1 MYYIILNISTY
12 MLLLSS
18 VFTIIIL
25 LKRQFK
31 EWRNTPLYILSV
43 SDVLFSIFTS
53 SILFTN
59 FMIHVTYLNHNKV
72 INKIFPIN
80 ESTWNIK
87 DANLN
92 QQIKFKRF
100 MEYTININQ
109 NNFNMIPQCNIIN
122 IIIKY
127 GMLFF
132 PFTNSFVSL
141 LIFSVQCNLNAFHL
155 KNQYFKLLQT
165 EEMIYKKNIN
175 INKFNTK
182 IKFDSI
188 VEIVKSKRVSG
199 IKKNI
204 KNILH
209 IFKCN
214 KMKKDKKFT
223 VIFILNQWI
232 LPIIVTGLLY
242 LSEYDTNP
250 TNDMEN
256 KKCFSENILFLDDC
270 YNIKF
275 TNMPQNVNF
284 EIYTTPLYEDYINN
298 KDLVKTSNITQVNE
312 IISKV
317 QNLVFSAM
325 NDTYTIPSNII
336 SQNVS
341 EFLNITKYFEL
352 DIHTKTIKQNKSV
365 ESEPDINNIENDTNL
380 KNNMQI
386 NNYIDK
392 NDKKLLFNYLITNS
406 SKHLLKEKI
415 SHNRVNNNIN
425 TTKKLNFKELQM
437 CLNKSKDIIDNFIN
451 TIRKHNISI
460 ILNDQIYVNVFK
472 CIYNISEQNIQNYQ
486 KDKNHLNKKQQ
497 KELKKLKSKEIFQY
511 NSIFHKQN
519 ILSNIKI
526 NTYQNDNESKI
537 IQEYVIDKCFISTKF
552 LKIHL
557 FALIFVIYFLPILF
571 SSILQQ
577 YGKLKCQIIL
587 KNLKA
592 KYIMQLNNFNSDTTD
607 KVNNIH
613 CNISMNSKKS
623 NNSKDVIFL
632 NENIQE
638 SINFNKL
645 YLIETQQEDFKQNW
659 NEHYK
664 DNQQNISFHEKRIQ
678 LNTIHQIE
686 NMLHL
691 FNNIKMSL
699 LCGILLWTPLF
710 FECLMKVFTV
720 LYIPEWLLNV
730 TYLTGISFNTLRNIF
745 NLKMIKLQ
753 EKNMNNKKTN
763 SIHPIT

>member
-18 VFTIIIL
+18 VLTIIVL

-31 EWRNTPLYILSV
+31 EWRNTPLYILSI

-59 FMIHVTYLNHNKV
+59 FMIHITYLNHNKV
-72 INKIFPIN
+72 NNKIFPIN
-80 ESTWNIK
+80 ESTWNIE
-87 DANLN
+87 DVNSN

-100 MEYTININQ
+100 MEYTINMNQ
-109 NNFNMIPQCNIIN
+109 NNFNMVPQCNIIK

-155 KNQYFKLLQT
+155 TNQYFKLLQT
-165 EEMIYKKNIN
+165 EEMIYKENIN
-175 INKFNTK
+175 INKFNTE
-182 IKFDSI
+182 IKCDSI
-188 VEIVKSKRVSG
+188 VEIMKSKRVSE
-199 IKKNI
+199 IKKNM

-214 KMKKDKKFT
+214 KMKKDKKFII
-223 VIFILNQWI
+223 IFILNQWI
-232 LPIIVTGLLY
+232 LPIIVIGLLY
-242 LSEYDTNP
+242 FSEYDTNL

-256 KKCFSENILFLDDC
+256 KKCFSESILFLDDC

-275 TNMPQNVNF
+275 TNIPQNVNF
-284 EIYTTPLYEDYINN
+284 EIYTSPLYEDYVN
-298 KDLVKTSNITQVNE
+298 KDLVKTSNTTQVNE

-336 SQNVS
+336 FQNVS
-341 EFLNITKYFEL
+341 EFLNIKKYFEL
-352 DIHTKTIKQNKSV
+352 DHAKAIKQNKSI
-365 ESEPDINNIENDTNL
+365 ESESKINNIENDKNL

-392 NDKKLLFNYLITNS
+392 DNKELLFNSLKY
-406 SKHLLKEKI
+406 LLKEKI
-415 SHNRVNNNIN
+415 SNNKVNNNIN
-425 TTKKLNFKELQM
+425 ITEKLNFKQLQM

-451 TIRKHNISI
+451 IIKRYNTSI

-511 NSIFHKQN
+511 NSIFHEQN
-519 ILSNIKI
+519 ELSNIKI
-526 NTYQNDNESKI
+526 NIYQNDNASKI
-537 IQEYVIDKCFISTKF
+537 IQEYVDKCFISTKF

-592 KYIMQLNNFNSDTTD
+592 EYIMQLNNFNSDITN

-623 NNSKDVIFL
+623 SNSKDVIFS

-645 YLIETQQEDFKQNW
+645 YLTETQQKDFKQNW

-678 LNTIHQIE
+678 LNAIYQIE

-720 LYIPEWLLNV
+720 LYIPEWLLNI

-763 SIHPIT
+763 SIHPII

>member
-18 VFTIIIL
+18 VLTIIVL

-31 EWRNTPLYILSV
+31 EWRNTPLYILSI

-59 FMIHVTYLNHNKV
+59 FMIHITYLNHNKV
-72 INKIFPIN
+72 NNKIFPIN
-80 ESTWNIK
+80 ESTWNIE
-87 DANLN
+87 DVNSN

-100 MEYTININQ
+100 MEYTINMNQ
-109 NNFNMIPQCNIIN
+109 NNFNMVPQCNIIK

-155 KNQYFKLLQT
+155 TNQYFKLLQT
-165 EEMIYKKNIN
+165 EEMIYKENIN
-175 INKFNTK
+175 INKFNTE
-182 IKFDSI
+182 IKCDSI
-188 VEIVKSKRVSG
+188 VEIMKSKRVSE
-199 IKKNI
+199 IKKNM

-214 KMKKDKKFT
+214 KMKKDKKFII
-223 VIFILNQWI
+223 IFILNQWI
-232 LPIIVTGLLY
+232 LPIIVIGLLY
-242 LSEYDTNP
+242 FSEYDTNL

-256 KKCFSENILFLDDC
+256 KKCFSESIFFLDDC

-275 TNMPQNVNF
+275 TNIPQNVNF
-284 EIYTTPLYEDYINN
+284 EIYTSPLYEDYVN
-298 KDLVKTSNITQVNE
+298 KDLVKTSNTTQVNE

-336 SQNVS
+336 FQNVS
-341 EFLNITKYFEL
+341 EFLNIKKYFEL
-352 DIHTKTIKQNKSV
+352 DHAKAIKQNKSI
-365 ESEPDINNIENDTNL
+365 ESESKINNIENDKNL

-392 NDKKLLFNYLITNS
+392 DNKELLFNSLKY
-406 SKHLLKEKI
+406 LLKEKI
-415 SHNRVNNNIN
+415 SNNKVNNNIN
-425 TTKKLNFKELQM
+425 ITEKLNFKQLQM

-451 TIRKHNISI
+451 IIKRYNTSI

-511 NSIFHKQN
+511 NSIFHEQN
-519 ILSNIKI
+519 ELSNIKI
-526 NTYQNDNESKI
+526 NIYQNDNASKI
-537 IQEYVIDKCFISTKF
+537 IQEYVDKCFISTKF

-592 KYIMQLNNFNSDTTD
+592 EYIMQLNNFNSDITN

-623 NNSKDVIFL
+623 SNSKDVIFS

-645 YLIETQQEDFKQNW
+645 YLTETQQKDFKQNW

-678 LNTIHQIE
+678 LNAIYQIE

-720 LYIPEWLLNV
+720 LYIPEWLLNI

-763 SIHPIT
+763 SIHPII

>member
-18 VFTIIIL
+18 VLTIIVL

-31 EWRNTPLYILSV
+31 EWRNTPLYILSI

-59 FMIHVTYLNHNKV
+59 FMIHITYLNHNKV
-72 INKIFPIN
+72 NNKIFPIN
-80 ESTWNIK
+80 ESTWNIE
-87 DANLN
+87 DVNSN

-100 MEYTININQ
+100 MEYTINMNQ
-109 NNFNMIPQCNIIN
+109 NNFNMVPQCNIIK

-155 KNQYFKLLQT
+155 TNQYFKLLQT
-165 EEMIYKKNIN
+165 EEMIYKENIN
-175 INKFNTK
+175 INKFNTE
-182 IKFDSI
+182 IKCDSI
-188 VEIVKSKRVSG
+188 VEIMKSKRVSE
-199 IKKNI
+199 IKKNM

-214 KMKKDKKFT
+214 KMKKDKKFII
-223 VIFILNQWI
+223 IFILNQWI
-232 LPIIVTGLLY
+232 LPIIVIGLLY
-242 LSEYDTNP
+242 FSEYDTNL

-256 KKCFSENILFLDDC
+256 KKCFSESILFLDDC

-275 TNMPQNVNF
+275 TNIPQNVNF
-284 EIYTTPLYEDYINN
+284 EIYTSPLYEDYVN
-298 KDLVKTSNITQVNE
+298 KDLVKTSNTTQVNE

-336 SQNVS
+336 FQNVS
-341 EFLNITKYFEL
+341 EFLNIKKYFEL
-352 DIHTKTIKQNKSV
+352 DHAKAIKQNKSI
-365 ESEPDINNIENDTNL
+365 ESESKINNIENDKNL

-392 NDKKLLFNYLITNS
+392 DNKELLFNSLKY
-406 SKHLLKEKI
+406 LLKEKI
-415 SHNRVNNNIN
+415 SNNKVNNNIN
-425 TTKKLNFKELQM
+425 ITEKLNFKQLQM

-451 TIRKHNISI
+451 IIKRYNTSI

-511 NSIFHKQN
+511 NSIFHEQN
-519 ILSNIKI
+519 ELSNIKI
-526 NTYQNDNESKI
+526 NIYQNDNASKI
-537 IQEYVIDKCFISTKF
+537 IQEYVDKCFISTKF

-592 KYIMQLNNFNSDTTD
+592 EYIMQLNNFNSDITN

-623 NNSKDVIFL
+623 SNSKDVIFS

-645 YLIETQQEDFKQNW
+645 YLTETQQKDFKQNW

-678 LNTIHQIE
+678 LNAIYQIE

-720 LYIPEWLLNV
+720 LYIPEWLLNI

-753 EKNMNNKKTN
+753 EKNINNKKTN
-763 SIHPIT
+763 SIHPII

>member
-18 VFTIIIL
+18 VLTIIVL

-31 EWRNTPLYILSV
+31 EWRNTPLYILSI

-59 FMIHVTYLNHNKV
+59 FMIYITYLNHNKV
-72 INKIFPIN
+72 NNKIFPIN
-80 ESTWNIK
+80 ESTWNIE
-87 DANLN
+87 DVNSN

-100 MEYTININQ
+100 MEYTINMNQ
-109 NNFNMIPQCNIIN
+109 NNFNMIPQCNIIK

-155 KNQYFKLLQT
+155 TNQYFKLLQT
-165 EEMIYKKNIN
+165 EEMIYKENIN
-175 INKFNTK
+175 INKFNTE
-182 IKFDSI
+182 IKCDSI
-188 VEIVKSKRVSG
+188 VEIMKSKRVSE
-199 IKKNI
+199 IKKNM

-214 KMKKDKKFT
+214 KMKKDKKFII
-223 VIFILNQWI
+223 IFILNQWI
-232 LPIIVTGLLY
+232 LPIIVIGLLY
-242 LSEYDTNP
+242 FSEYDTNL

-256 KKCFSENILFLDDC
+256 KKCFSESILFLDDC

-275 TNMPQNVNF
+275 TNIPQNVNF
-284 EIYTTPLYEDYINN
+284 EIYTSPLYEDYVN
-298 KDLVKTSNITQVNE
+298 KDLVKTSNTTQVNK

-336 SQNVS
+336 FQNVS
-341 EFLNITKYFEL
+341 EFLNIKKYFEL
-352 DIHTKTIKQNKSV
+352 DHAKAIKQNKSI
-365 ESEPDINNIENDTNL
+365 ESESKINNIENDKNL

-392 NDKKLLFNYLITNS
+392 DNKELLFNSLKY
-406 SKHLLKEKI
+406 LLKEKI
-415 SHNRVNNNIN
+415 SNNKVNNNIN
-425 TTKKLNFKELQM
+425 ITEKLNFKQLQM

-451 TIRKHNISI
+451 IIKRYNTSI

-511 NSIFHKQN
+511 NSIFYKQN
-519 ILSNIKI
+519 ELSNIKI
-526 NTYQNDNESKI
+526 NIYQNDNASKI
-537 IQEYVIDKCFISTKF
+537 IQEYVDKCFISTKF

-592 KYIMQLNNFNSDTTD
+592 EYIMQLNNFNSDITN

-623 NNSKDVIFL
+623 SNSKDVIFS

-645 YLIETQQEDFKQNW
+645 YLTETQQKDFKQNW

-678 LNTIHQIE
+678 LNAIYQIE

-720 LYIPEWLLNV
+720 LYIPEWLLNI

-763 SIHPIT
+763 SIHPII

>member
-18 VFTIIIL
+18 VLTIIVL

-31 EWRNTPLYILSV
+31 EWRNTPLYILSI

-59 FMIHVTYLNHNKV
+59 FMIHITYLNHNKV
-72 INKIFPIN
+72 NNKIFPIN
-80 ESTWNIK
+80 ESTWNIE
-87 DANLN
+87 DVNSN

-100 MEYTININQ
+100 MEYTINMNQ
-109 NNFNMIPQCNIIN
+109 NNFNMVPQCNIIK

-155 KNQYFKLLQT
+155 TNQYFKLLQT
-165 EEMIYKKNIN
+165 EEMIYKENIN
-175 INKFNTK
+175 INKFNTE
-182 IKFDSI
+182 IKCDSI
-188 VEIVKSKRVSG
+188 VEIMKSKRVSE
-199 IKKNI
+199 IKKNM

-214 KMKKDKKFT
+214 KMKKDKKFII
-223 VIFILNQWI
+223 IFILNQWI
-232 LPIIVTGLLY
+232 LPIIVIGLLY
-242 LSEYDTNP
+242 FSEYDTNL

-256 KKCFSENILFLDDC
+256 KKCFSESILFLDDC

-275 TNMPQNVNF
+275 TNIPQNVNF
-284 EIYTTPLYEDYINN
+284 EIYTSPLYEDYVN
-298 KDLVKTSNITQVNE
+298 KDLVKTSNTTQVNE

-336 SQNVS
+336 FQNVS
-341 EFLNITKYFEL
+341 EFLNIKKYFEL
-352 DIHTKTIKQNKSV
+352 DHAKAIKQNKSI
-365 ESEPDINNIENDTNL
+365 ESESKINNIENDKNL

-392 NDKKLLFNYLITNS
+392 DNKELLFNSLKY
-406 SKHLLKEKI
+406 LLKEKI
-415 SHNRVNNNIN
+415 SNNKVNNNIN
-425 TTKKLNFKELQM
+425 ITEKLNFKQLQM

-451 TIRKHNISI
+451 IIKKYNTSI

-511 NSIFHKQN
+511 NSIFHEQN
-519 ILSNIKI
+519 ELSNIKI
-526 NTYQNDNESKI
+526 NIYQNDNASKI
-537 IQEYVIDKCFISTKF
+537 IQEYVDKCFISTKF

-592 KYIMQLNNFNSDTTD
+592 EYIMQLNNFNSDITN

-623 NNSKDVIFL
+623 SNSKDVIFS

-645 YLIETQQEDFKQNW
+645 YLTETQQKDFKQNW

-678 LNTIHQIE
+678 LNAIYQIE

-720 LYIPEWLLNV
+720 LYIPEWLLNI

-763 SIHPIT
+763 SIHPII

>member
-18 VFTIIIL
+18 VFTIIVL

-31 EWRNTPLYILSV
+31 EWRNTPLYILSL

-53 SILFTN
+53 SIIFTN
-59 FMIHVTYLNHNKV
+59 LMIRITYLNHNKV
-72 INKIFPIN
+72 NNKVFPIN
-80 ESTWNIK
+80 ESTWNIE
-87 DANLN
+87 DANFN

-122 IIIKY
+122 IIMKY

-165 EEMIYKKNIN
+165 EEMIYKENIN
-175 INKFNTK
+175 INKFNTE
-182 IKFDSI
+182 IKFNSI
-188 VEIVKSKRVSG
+188 VKIVKRVSR
-199 IKKNI
+199 IKKNM

-214 KMKKDKKFT
+214 KMKKDTKFI
-223 VIFILNQWI
+223 VIFVLNQWI

-242 LSEYDTNP
+242 LSEYDINP

-256 KKCFSENILFLDDC
+256 KKCFSESILFLDDC
-270 YNIKF
+270 YYNIKF
-275 TNMPQNVNF
+275 TNMPQNINF

-298 KDLVKTSNITQVNE
+298 EDLMKTSNITQVNE
-312 IISKV
+312 IISKI

-352 DIHTKTIKQNKSV
+352 DIYRKIIKENKSV
-365 ESEPDINNIENDTNL
+365 ESELDINNIKNDTNF
-380 KNNMQI
+380 KSNMQV
-386 NNYIDK
+386 NNYIEK
-392 NDKKLLFNYLITNS
+392 DKKELLFNYLTTNS
-406 SKHLLKEKI
+406 SKHLLREKI
-415 SHNRVNNNIN
+415 ANNRININ
-425 TTKKLNFKELQM
+425 ATKKLNFKELQM

-451 TIRKHNISI
+451 TIKRYNTSI
-460 ILNDQIYVNVFK
+460 ILNDQIYVNIFK
-472 CIYNISEQNIQNYQ
+472 CIYNISEQNIQNYH

-497 KELKKLKSKEIFQY
+497 KEIKKLSKEIFQY

-519 ILSNIKI
+519 VLSNIKI
-526 NTYQNDNESKI
+526 NTYQNDTVSKI
-537 IQEYVIDKCFISTKF
+537 IQEYVMDKCFISTKF
-552 LKIHL
+552 LKLHL

-592 KYIMQLNNFNSDTTD
+592 KYIMQLNNFDSDTTNKD
-607 KVNNIH
+607 NNIH
-613 CNISMNSKKS
+613 CNISINSKRS
-623 NNSKDVIFL
+623 SNSKDVTFL
-632 NENIQE
+632 HENIQE
-638 SINFNKL
+638 SISFNKL
-645 YLIETQQEDFKQNW
+645 HPIKSRQEDFKQNW
-659 NEHYK
+659 NKHYK
-664 DNQQNISFHEKRIQ
+664 DNQQNISFHEKKIQ

-686 NMLHL
+686 NILHL

-699 LCGILLWTPLF
+699 LCGILLWTPLV
-710 FECLMKVFTV
+710 FEYLIKVFTV
-720 LYIPEWLLNV
+720 LYIPEWLLNI

>member
-18 VFTIIIL
+18 VLTIIVL

-31 EWRNTPLYILSV
+31 EWRNTPLYILSI

-59 FMIHVTYLNHNKV
+59 FMIHITYLNHNKV
-72 INKIFPIN
+72 NNKIFPIN
-80 ESTWNIK
+80 ESTWNIE
-87 DANLN
+87 DVNSN

-100 MEYTININQ
+100 MEYTINMNQ
-109 NNFNMIPQCNIIN
+109 NNFNMVPQCNIIK

-155 KNQYFKLLQT
+155 TNQYFKLLQT
-165 EEMIYKKNIN
+165 EEMIYKENIN
-175 INKFNTK
+175 INKFNTE
-182 IKFDSI
+182 IKCDSI
-188 VEIVKSKRVSG
+188 VEIMKSKRVSE
-199 IKKNI
+199 IKKNM

-214 KMKKDKKFT
+214 KMKKDKKFII
-223 VIFILNQWI
+223 IFILNQWI
-232 LPIIVTGLLY
+232 LPIIVIGLLY
-242 LSEYDTNP
+242 FSEYDTNL

-256 KKCFSENILFLDDC
+256 KKCFSESILFLDDC

-275 TNMPQNVNF
+275 TNIPQNVNF
-284 EIYTTPLYEDYINN
+284 EIYTSPLYEDYVN
-298 KDLVKTSNITQVNE
+298 KDLVKTSNTTQVNE

-336 SQNVS
+336 FQNIS
-341 EFLNITKYFEL
+341 EFLNIKKYFEL
-352 DIHTKTIKQNKSV
+352 DHAKAIKQNKSI
-365 ESEPDINNIENDTNL
+365 ESESKINNIENDKNL

-392 NDKKLLFNYLITNS
+392 DNKELLFNSLKY
-406 SKHLLKEKI
+406 LLKEKI
-415 SHNRVNNNIN
+415 SNNKVNNNIN
-425 TTKKLNFKELQM
+425 ITEKLNFKQLQM

-451 TIRKHNISI
+451 IIKRYNTSI

-511 NSIFHKQN
+511 NSIFHEQN
-519 ILSNIKI
+519 ELSNIKI
-526 NTYQNDNESKI
+526 NIYQNDNASKI
-537 IQEYVIDKCFISTKF
+537 IQEYVDKCFISTKF

-592 KYIMQLNNFNSDTTD
+592 EYIMQLNNFNSDITN

-623 NNSKDVIFL
+623 SNSKDVIFS

-645 YLIETQQEDFKQNW
+645 YLTETQQKDFKQNW

-678 LNTIHQIE
+678 LNAIYQIE

-720 LYIPEWLLNV
+720 LYIPEWLLNI

-763 SIHPIT
+763 SIHPII

>member
-18 VFTIIIL
+18 VLTIIVL

-31 EWRNTPLYILSV
+31 EWRNTPLYILSI

-59 FMIHVTYLNHNKV
+59 FMIHITYLNHNKV
-72 INKIFPIN
+72 NNKIFPIN
-80 ESTWNIK
+80 ESTWNIE
-87 DANLN
+87 DVNSN

-100 MEYTININQ
+100 MEYTINMNQ
-109 NNFNMIPQCNIIN
+109 NNFNMVPQCNIIK

-155 KNQYFKLLQT
+155 TNQYFKLLQT
-165 EEMIYKKNIN
+165 EEMIYKENIN
-175 INKFNTK
+175 INKFNTE
-182 IKFDSI
+182 IKCDSI
-188 VEIVKSKRVSG
+188 VEIMKSKRVSE
-199 IKKNI
+199 IKKNM

-214 KMKKDKKFT
+214 KMKKDKKFII
-223 VIFILNQWI
+223 IFILNQWI
-232 LPIIVTGLLY
+232 LPIIVIGLLY
-242 LSEYDTNP
+242 FSEYDTNL

-256 KKCFSENILFLDDC
+256 KKCFSESILFLDDC

-275 TNMPQNVNF
+275 TNIPQNVNF
-284 EIYTTPLYEDYINN
+284 EIYTSPLYEDYVN
-298 KDLVKTSNITQVNE
+298 KDLVKTSNTTQVNE

-336 SQNVS
+336 FQNVS
-341 EFLNITKYFEL
+341 EFLNIKKYFEL
-352 DIHTKTIKQNKSV
+352 DHAKAIKQNKST
-365 ESEPDINNIENDTNL
+365 ESESKINNIENDKNL

-392 NDKKLLFNYLITNS
+392 DNKELLFNSLKY
-406 SKHLLKEKI
+406 LLKEKI
-415 SHNRVNNNIN
+415 SNNKVNNNIN
-425 TTKKLNFKELQM
+425 ITEKLNFKQLQM

-451 TIRKHNISI
+451 IIKRYNTSI

-511 NSIFHKQN
+511 NSIFHEQN
-519 ILSNIKI
+519 ELSNIKI
-526 NTYQNDNESKI
+526 NIYQNDNASKI
-537 IQEYVIDKCFISTKF
+537 IQEYVDKCFISTKF

-592 KYIMQLNNFNSDTTD
+592 EYIMQLNNFNSDITN

-623 NNSKDVIFL
+623 SNSKDVIFS

-645 YLIETQQEDFKQNW
+645 YLTETQQKDFKQNW

-678 LNTIHQIE
+678 LNAIYQIE

-720 LYIPEWLLNV
+720 LYIPEWLLNI

-763 SIHPIT
+763 SIHPII

>member
-18 VFTIIIL
+18 VLTIIVL

-31 EWRNTPLYILSV
+31 EWRNTPLYILSI

-59 FMIHVTYLNHNKV
+59 FMIHITYLNHNKV
-72 INKIFPIN
+72 NNKIFPIN
-80 ESTWNIK
+80 ESTWNIE
-87 DANLN
+87 DVNSN

-100 MEYTININQ
+100 MEYTINMNQ
-109 NNFNMIPQCNIIN
+109 NNFNMIPQCNIIK

-155 KNQYFKLLQT
+155 TNQYFKLLQT
-165 EEMIYKKNIN
+165 EEMIYKENIN
-175 INKFNTK
+175 INKFNTE
-182 IKFDSI
+182 IKCDSI
-188 VEIVKSKRVSG
+188 VEIMKSKRVSE
-199 IKKNI
+199 IKKNM

-214 KMKKDKKFT
+214 KMKKDKKFII
-223 VIFILNQWI
+223 IFILNQWI
-232 LPIIVTGLLY
+232 LPIIVIGLLY
-242 LSEYDTNP
+242 FSEYDTNLA
-250 TNDMEN
+250 NDMEN
-256 KKCFSENILFLDDC
+256 KKCFSESILFLDDC

-275 TNMPQNVNF
+275 TNIPQNVNF
-284 EIYTTPLYEDYINN
+284 EIYKSPLYEDYVN
-298 KDLVKTSNITQVNE
+298 KDLVKTSNTTQVNE

-336 SQNVS
+336 FQNVS
-341 EFLNITKYFEL
+341 EFLNIKKYFEL
-352 DIHTKTIKQNKSV
+352 DHAKAIKQNKSI
-365 ESEPDINNIENDTNL
+365 ESESKINNIENDKNL

-392 NDKKLLFNYLITNS
+392 DNKELLFNSLKY
-406 SKHLLKEKI
+406 LLKEKI
-415 SHNRVNNNIN
+415 SNNKVNNNIN
-425 TTKKLNFKELQM
+425 ITEKLNFKQLQM
-437 CLNKSKDIIDNFIN
+437 CINKSKDIIDNFIN
-451 TIRKHNISI
+451 IIKRYNTSI

-519 ILSNIKI
+519 ELSNIKI
-526 NTYQNDNESKI
+526 NIYQNDNASKI
-537 IQEYVIDKCFISTKF
+537 IQEYVDKCFISTKF

-592 KYIMQLNNFNSDTTD
+592 EYIMQLNNFNSDITN

-623 NNSKDVIFL
+623 SNSKDVIFS

-645 YLIETQQEDFKQNW
+645 YLTETQQKDFKQNW

-678 LNTIHQIE
+678 LNAIYQIE

-720 LYIPEWLLNV
+720 LYIPEWLLNI

-763 SIHPIT
+763 SIHPII

>member
-1 MYYIILNISTY
+1 MYHIILNISTY

-18 VFTIIIL
+18 VLTIIVL

-31 EWRNTPLYILSV
+31 EWRNTPLYILSI

-59 FMIHVTYLNHNKV
+59 FMIHITYLNHNKV
-72 INKIFPIN
+72 NNKIFPIN
-80 ESTWNIK
+80 ESTWNIE
-87 DANLN
+87 DINSN
-92 QQIKFKRF
+92 QQIKFKKF

-109 NNFNMIPQCNIIN
+109 NNFNMIPQCNIIK

-155 KNQYFKLLQT
+155 TNQYFKLLQT
-165 EEMIYKKNIN
+165 EEIIHKENIN
-175 INKFNTK
+175 INKF
-182 IKFDSI
+182 
-188 VEIVKSKRVSG
+188 
-199 IKKNI
+199 
-204 KNILH
+204 NILH

-242 LSEYDTNP
+242 FSEYDTNL

-275 TNMPQNVNF
+275 TNMSQNVNF
-284 EIYTTPLYEDYINN
+284 EIYTTPLYEDYIN
-298 KDLVKTSNITQVNE
+298 KDLIKTSNITQVNE

-352 DIHTKTIKQNKSV
+352 DIHTKTIKQNK
-365 ESEPDINNIENDTNL
+365 
-380 KNNMQI
+380 
-386 NNYIDK
+386 
-392 NDKKLLFNYLITNS
+392 
-406 SKHLLKEKI
+406 
-415 SHNRVNNNIN
+415 
-425 TTKKLNFKELQM
+425 
-437 CLNKSKDIIDNFIN
+437 
-451 TIRKHNISI
+451 
-460 ILNDQIYVNVFK
+460 IL
-472 CIYNISEQNIQNYQ
+472 
-486 KDKNHLNKKQQ
+486 
-497 KELKKLKSKEIFQY
+497 
-511 NSIFHKQN
+511 HKQN
-519 ILSNIKI
+519 VSSNIKI
-526 NTYQNDNESKI
+526 NIYQNDSASKI
-537 IQEYVIDKCFISTKF
+537 IQENVDKCFISTKF

-571 SSILQQ
+571 SSILHQ

-592 KYIMQLNNFNSDTTD
+592 KYIMQLNDFNSD
-607 KVNNIH
+607 
-613 CNISMNSKKS
+613 KS
-623 NNSKDVIFL
+623 SNSKDVIFL
-632 NENIQE
+632 NKNIQE
-638 SINFNKL
+638 SINLNKL

-664 DNQQNISFHEKRIQ
+664 DQQNISFHEKKIQ
-678 LNTIHQIE
+678 LNAIHQIE

-691 FNNIKMSL
+691 FNNIKVSL

-720 LYIPEWLLNV
+720 LYIPEWLLNI

-745 NLKMIKLQ
+745 NLKMIRLQ

>member
-18 VFTIIIL
+18 VLTIIVL

-31 EWRNTPLYILSV
+31 EWRNTPLYILSI

-59 FMIHVTYLNHNKV
+59 FMIHITYLNHNKV
-72 INKIFPIN
+72 NNKIFPIN
-80 ESTWNIK
+80 ESTWNIE
-87 DANLN
+87 DINSN

-100 MEYTININQ
+100 MEYTINMNQ
-109 NNFNMIPQCNIIN
+109 NNFNMVPQCNIIK

-155 KNQYFKLLQT
+155 TNQYFKLLQT
-165 EEMIYKKNIN
+165 EEMIYKENIN
-175 INKFNTK
+175 INKFNTE
-182 IKFDSI
+182 IKCDSI
-188 VEIVKSKRVSG
+188 VEIMKSKRVSE
-199 IKKNI
+199 IKKNM

-214 KMKKDKKFT
+214 KMKKDKKFII
-223 VIFILNQWI
+223 IFILNQWI
-232 LPIIVTGLLY
+232 LPIIVIGLLY
-242 LSEYDTNP
+242 FSEYDTNL

-256 KKCFSENILFLDDC
+256 KKCFSESILFLDDC

-275 TNMPQNVNF
+275 TNIPQNVNF
-284 EIYTTPLYEDYINN
+284 EIYTSPLYEDYVN
-298 KDLVKTSNITQVNE
+298 KDLVKTSNTTQVNE

-336 SQNVS
+336 FQNVS
-341 EFLNITKYFEL
+341 EFLNIKKYFEL
-352 DIHTKTIKQNKSV
+352 DHAKAIKQNKSI
-365 ESEPDINNIENDTNL
+365 ESESKINNIENDKNL

-392 NDKKLLFNYLITNS
+392 DNKELLFNSLKY
-406 SKHLLKEKI
+406 LLKEKI
-415 SHNRVNNNIN
+415 SNNKVNNNIN
-425 TTKKLNFKELQM
+425 ITEKLNFKQLQM

-451 TIRKHNISI
+451 IIKRYNTSI

-511 NSIFHKQN
+511 NSIFHEQN
-519 ILSNIKI
+519 ELSNIKI
-526 NTYQNDNESKI
+526 NIYQNDNASKI
-537 IQEYVIDKCFISTKF
+537 IQEYVDKCFISTKF

-592 KYIMQLNNFNSDTTD
+592 EYIMQLNNFNSDITN

-623 NNSKDVIFL
+623 SNSKDVIFS

-645 YLIETQQEDFKQNW
+645 YLTETQQKDFKQNW

-678 LNTIHQIE
+678 LNAIYQIE

-720 LYIPEWLLNV
+720 LYIPEWLLNI

-763 SIHPIT
+763 SIHPII

>member
-18 VFTIIIL
+18 VLTIIVL

-31 EWRNTPLYILSV
+31 EWRNTPLYILSI

-59 FMIHVTYLNHNKV
+59 FMIHITYLNHNKV
-72 INKIFPIN
+72 NNKIFPIN
-80 ESTWNIK
+80 ESTWNIE
-87 DANLN
+87 DVNSN

-100 MEYTININQ
+100 MEYTINMNQ
-109 NNFNMIPQCNIIN
+109 NNFNMVPQCNIIK

-155 KNQYFKLLQT
+155 TNQYFKLLQT
-165 EEMIYKKNIN
+165 EEMIYKENIN
-175 INKFNTK
+175 INKFNTE
-182 IKFDSI
+182 IKCDSI
-188 VEIVKSKRVSG
+188 VEIMKSKRVSE
-199 IKKNI
+199 IKKNM

-214 KMKKDKKFT
+214 KMKKDKKFII
-223 VIFILNQWI
+223 IFILNQWI
-232 LPIIVTGLLY
+232 LPIIVIGLLY
-242 LSEYDTNP
+242 FSEYDTNL

-256 KKCFSENILFLDDC
+256 KKCFSESILFLDDC

-275 TNMPQNVNF
+275 TNIPQNVNF
-284 EIYTTPLYEDYINN
+284 EIYTSPLYEDYVN
-298 KDLVKTSNITQVNE
+298 KDLVKTSNTTQVNE

-336 SQNVS
+336 FQNVS
-341 EFLNITKYFEL
+341 EFLNIKKYFEL
-352 DIHTKTIKQNKSV
+352 DHAKAIKQNKSI
-365 ESEPDINNIENDTNL
+365 ESESKINNIENDKNL

-392 NDKKLLFNYLITNS
+392 DNKELLFNSLKY
-406 SKHLLKEKI
+406 LLKEKI
-415 SHNRVNNNIN
+415 SNNKVNNNIN
-425 TTKKLNFKELQM
+425 ITEKLNFKQLQM

-451 TIRKHNISI
+451 IIKRYNTSI

-511 NSIFHKQN
+511 NSIFHEQN
-519 ILSNIKI
+519 ELSNIKI
-526 NTYQNDNESKI
+526 NIYQNDNASKI
-537 IQEYVIDKCFISTKF
+537 IQEYVDKCFISTKF

-592 KYIMQLNNFNSDTTD
+592 EYIMQLNNFNSDITN

-623 NNSKDVIFL
+623 SNSKDVIFS

-645 YLIETQQEDFKQNW
+645 YLTETQQKDFKQNW

-664 DNQQNISFHEKRIQ
+664 DNQQNISFYEKRIQ
-678 LNTIHQIE
+678 LNAIYQIE

-720 LYIPEWLLNV
+720 LYIPEWLLNI

-763 SIHPIT
+763 SIHPII

>member
-18 VFTIIIL
+18 VLTIIVL

-31 EWRNTPLYILSV
+31 EWRNTPLYILSI

-59 FMIHVTYLNHNKV
+59 FMIHITYLNHNKV
-72 INKIFPIN
+72 NNKIFPIN
-80 ESTWNIK
+80 ESTWNIE
-87 DANLN
+87 DVNSN

-100 MEYTININQ
+100 MEYTINMNQ
-109 NNFNMIPQCNIIN
+109 NNFNMVPQCNIIK

-155 KNQYFKLLQT
+155 TNQYFKLLQT
-165 EEMIYKKNIN
+165 EEMIYKENIN
-175 INKFNTK
+175 INKFNTE
-182 IKFDSI
+182 IKCDSI
-188 VEIVKSKRVSG
+188 VEIMKSKRVSE
-199 IKKNI
+199 IKKNM

-214 KMKKDKKFT
+214 KMKKDKKFII
-223 VIFILNQWI
+223 IFILNQWI
-232 LPIIVTGLLY
+232 LPIIVIGLLY
-242 LSEYDTNP
+242 FSEYDTNL

-256 KKCFSENILFLDDC
+256 KKCFSESILFLDDC

-275 TNMPQNVNF
+275 TNIPQNVNF
-284 EIYTTPLYEDYINN
+284 EIYTSPLYEDYVN

-336 SQNVS
+336 FQNVS
-341 EFLNITKYFEL
+341 EFLNIKKYFEL
-352 DIHTKTIKQNKSV
+352 DHAKAIKQNKSI
-365 ESEPDINNIENDTNL
+365 ESESKINNIENDKNL

-392 NDKKLLFNYLITNS
+392 DNKELLFNSLKY
-406 SKHLLKEKI
+406 LLKEKI
-415 SHNRVNNNIN
+415 SNNKVNNNIN
-425 TTKKLNFKELQM
+425 ITEKLNFKQLQM

-451 TIRKHNISI
+451 IIKRYNTSI

-511 NSIFHKQN
+511 NSIFHEQN
-519 ILSNIKI
+519 ELSNIKI
-526 NTYQNDNESKI
+526 NIYQNDNASKI
-537 IQEYVIDKCFISTKF
+537 IQEYVDKCFISTKF

-592 KYIMQLNNFNSDTTD
+592 EYIMQLNNFNSDITN

-623 NNSKDVIFL
+623 SNSKDVIFS

-645 YLIETQQEDFKQNW
+645 YLTETQQKDFKQNW

-678 LNTIHQIE
+678 LNAIYQIE

-720 LYIPEWLLNV
+720 LYIPEWLLNI

-763 SIHPIT
+763 SIHPII

>member
-1 MYYIILNISTY
+1 MYHIILNISTY

-18 VFTIIIL
+18 VLTIIVL

-31 EWRNTPLYILSV
+31 EWRNTPLYILSI

-59 FMIHVTYLNHNKV
+59 FMIHITYLNHNKV
-72 INKIFPIN
+72 NNKIFPIN
-80 ESTWNIK
+80 ESTWNIE
-87 DANLN
+87 DINSN
-92 QQIKFKRF
+92 QQIKFKKF

-109 NNFNMIPQCNIIN
+109 NNFNMIPQCNIIK

-155 KNQYFKLLQT
+155 TNQYFKLLQT
-165 EEMIYKKNIN
+165 EEIIHKENIN
-175 INKFNTK
+175 INKFNPE

-188 VEIVKSKRVSG
+188 VEIMKSKRVSG
-199 IKKNI
+199 IKKNM

-242 LSEYDTNP
+242 FSEYDTNL

-275 TNMPQNVNF
+275 TNMSQNVNF
-284 EIYTTPLYEDYINN
+284 EIYTTPLYEDYIN
-298 KDLVKTSNITQVNE
+298 KDLIKTSNITQVNE

-352 DIHTKTIKQNKSV
+352 DIHTKTIKQNKSI
-365 ESEPDINNIENDTNL
+365 ESEPDINNIEDDQNL

-392 NDKKLLFNYLITNS
+392 DNKELLFNYLITNS
-406 SKHLLKEKI
+406 SKHLLRKKT
-415 SHNRVNNNIN
+415 SNNGVNNNIN
-425 TTKKLNFKELQM
+425 ITEKLNFKELQM

-451 TIRKHNISI
+451 INKRYNTSI
-460 ILNDQIYVNVFK
+460 ILNDQIYINVFK
-472 CIYNISEQNIQNYQ
+472 CIYNISENIQNHQ
-486 KDKNHLNKKQQ
+486 KDKNNLNKKQQ

-511 NSIFHKQN
+511 NSILHKQN
-519 ILSNIKI
+519 VSSNIKI
-526 NTYQNDNESKI
+526 NIYQNDSASKI
-537 IQEYVIDKCFISTKF
+537 IQENVDKCFISTKF

-571 SSILQQ
+571 SSILHQ

-592 KYIMQLNNFNSDTTD
+592 KYIMQLNDFNSDITN

-623 NNSKDVIFL
+623 SNSKDVIFL
-632 NENIQE
+632 NKNIQE
-638 SINFNKL
+638 SINLNKL

-664 DNQQNISFHEKRIQ
+664 DQQNISFHEKKIQ
-678 LNTIHQIE
+678 LNAIHQIE

-691 FNNIKMSL
+691 FNNIKVSL

-720 LYIPEWLLNV
+720 LYIPEWLLNI
-730 TYLTGISFNTLRNIF
+730 TYLTGILFNTLRNIF
-745 NLKMIKLQ
+745 NLKMIRLQ

>member
-18 VFTIIIL
+18 VLTIIVL

-31 EWRNTPLYILSV
+31 EWRNTPLYILSI

-59 FMIHVTYLNHNKV
+59 FMIYITYLNHNKV
-72 INKIFPIN
+72 NNKIFPIN
-80 ESTWNIK
+80 ESTWNIE
-87 DANLN
+87 DVNSN

-100 MEYTININQ
+100 MEYTINMNQ
-109 NNFNMIPQCNIIN
+109 NNFNMIPQCNIIK

-155 KNQYFKLLQT
+155 TNQYFKLLQT
-165 EEMIYKKNIN
+165 EEMIYKENIN
-175 INKFNTK
+175 INKFNTE
-182 IKFDSI
+182 IKCDSI
-188 VEIVKSKRVSG
+188 VEIMKSKRVSE
-199 IKKNI
+199 IKKNM

-214 KMKKDKKFT
+214 KMKKDKKFII
-223 VIFILNQWI
+223 IFILNQWI
-232 LPIIVTGLLY
+232 LPIIVIGLLY
-242 LSEYDTNP
+242 FSEYDTNL

-256 KKCFSENILFLDDC
+256 KKCFSESILFLDDC

-275 TNMPQNVNF
+275 TNIPQNVNF
-284 EIYTTPLYEDYINN
+284 EIYTSPLYEDYVN
-298 KDLVKTSNITQVNE
+298 KDLVKTSNTTQVNE

-336 SQNVS
+336 FQNVS
-341 EFLNITKYFEL
+341 EFLNIKKYFEL
-352 DIHTKTIKQNKSV
+352 DHAKAIKQNKSI
-365 ESEPDINNIENDTNL
+365 ESESKINNIENDKNL

-392 NDKKLLFNYLITNS
+392 DNKELLFNSLKY
-406 SKHLLKEKI
+406 LLKEKI
-415 SHNRVNNNIN
+415 SNNKVNNNIN
-425 TTKKLNFKELQM
+425 ITEKLNFKQLQM

-451 TIRKHNISI
+451 IIKRYNTSI

-511 NSIFHKQN
+511 NSIFYKQN
-519 ILSNIKI
+519 ELSNIKI
-526 NTYQNDNESKI
+526 NIYQNDNASKI
-537 IQEYVIDKCFISTKF
+537 IQEYVDKCFISTKF

-592 KYIMQLNNFNSDTTD
+592 EYIMQLNNFNSDITN

-623 NNSKDVIFL
+623 SNSKDVIFS

-645 YLIETQQEDFKQNW
+645 YLTETQQKDFKQNW

-678 LNTIHQIE
+678 LNAIYQIE

-720 LYIPEWLLNV
+720 LYIPEWLLNI

-763 SIHPIT
+763 SIHPII

>member
-18 VFTIIIL
+18 VLTIIVL

-31 EWRNTPLYILSV
+31 EWRNTPLYILSI

-59 FMIHVTYLNHNKV
+59 FMIHITYLNHNKV
-72 INKIFPIN
+72 NNKIFPIN
-80 ESTWNIK
+80 ESTWNIE
-87 DANLN
+87 DVNSN

-100 MEYTININQ
+100 MEYTINMNQ
-109 NNFNMIPQCNIIN
+109 NNFNMIPQCNIIK

-155 KNQYFKLLQT
+155 TNQYFKLLQT
-165 EEMIYKKNIN
+165 EEMIYKENIN
-175 INKFNTK
+175 INKFNTE
-182 IKFDSI
+182 IKCDSI
-188 VEIVKSKRVSG
+188 VEIMKSKRVSE
-199 IKKNI
+199 IKKNM

-214 KMKKDKKFT
+214 KMKKDKKFII
-223 VIFILNQWI
+223 IFILNQWI
-232 LPIIVTGLLY
+232 LPIIVIGLLY
-242 LSEYDTNP
+242 FSEYDTNL

-256 KKCFSENILFLDDC
+256 KKCFSESILFLDDC

-275 TNMPQNVNF
+275 TNIPQNVNF
-284 EIYTTPLYEDYINN
+284 EIYKSPLYEDYVN
-298 KDLVKTSNITQVNE
+298 KDLMKTSNTTQVNE

-336 SQNVS
+336 FQNVS
-341 EFLNITKYFEL
+341 EFLNIKKYFEL
-352 DIHTKTIKQNKSV
+352 DHAKAIKQNKSI
-365 ESEPDINNIENDTNL
+365 ESESKINNIENDKNL

-392 NDKKLLFNYLITNS
+392 DNKELLFNSLKY
-406 SKHLLKEKI
+406 LLKEKI
-415 SHNRVNNNIN
+415 SNNKVNNNIN
-425 TTKKLNFKELQM
+425 ITEKLNFKQLQM

-451 TIRKHNISI
+451 IIKRYNTSI

-519 ILSNIKI
+519 ELSNIKI
-526 NTYQNDNESKI
+526 NIYQNDNASKI
-537 IQEYVIDKCFISTKF
+537 IQEYVDKCFISTKF

-592 KYIMQLNNFNSDTTD
+592 EYIMQLNNFNSDITN

-623 NNSKDVIFL
+623 SNSKDVIFS

-645 YLIETQQEDFKQNW
+645 YLTETQQKDFKQNW

-678 LNTIHQIE
+678 LNAIYQIE

-720 LYIPEWLLNV
+720 LYIPEWLLNI

-763 SIHPIT
+763 SIHPII